1 MCRVSVCVHCVQGV
15 MFDLLQGTMFMLN
28 CSQICSQRECA
39 GDIDEHAC
47 TQSSNQHEPRISCV
61 SDTPPLG
68 LPYYPR
74 GTVRPTVDVGAT
86 LLKVVPLF
94 AEHCCRLQ
102 GCSCHGHRVRT
113 QWHDV
118 VLPQVASSIL
128 IPLPTQKYCRCCD
141 CSRLGI
147 HPACY

>member
-28 CSQICSQRECA
+28 CSQICSQRDCA

-47 TQSSNQHEPRISCV
+47 TQSSNQHESRIGCV

-74 GTVRPTVDVGAT
+74 GTVRPTVNRSVQLYSKLFHCLLSIAVGYR
-86 LLKVVPLF
+86 VV
-94 AEHCCRLQ
+94 
-102 GCSCHGHRVRT
+102 
-113 QWHDV
+113 V
-118 VLPQVASSIL
+118 VMVTGLEL
-128 IPLPTQKYCRCCD
+128 NGTM
-141 CSRLGI
+141 
-147 HPACY
+147 